1 MNFLINIFFLV
12 FMTSLTGT
20 FLQSVWFLGAK
31 LCGRRNPLIVYAGL
45 RAVCISYLVPVVY
58 LLVWH
63 YFDGSFFYMDEDTNY
78 VRKEL
83 VFSERDIHILEVL
96 GSLWLCLFFAQLAYQ
111 IVKYLRW
118 QWFLRKKYREQAED
132 ILEKLSECQNRL
144 GMKKTPDLYR
154 KAGLTTPL
162 CTGLFCK
169 SIQLPEK
176 QYGSDEMNIIFMHEL
191 THIKKH
197 DLEMKWISVL
207 ITMIHCFNPMVYFL
221 FRQISVWSE
230 ICCDILACEKGRETF
245 SIKKYYSAILGMM
258 TQQEDVGTK
267 GVTMTALVEKDTD
280 ITRRIRFFKNYRK
293 TKMPQRLM
301 AGVFMAAVLF
311 TGFVVSCASG
321 KAALECYDSFSQKK
335 FSMEMEI
342 EEIIPL
348 EETYVKNIDRKW
360 KFSRKNTYK
369 IDNKSSSGK
378 MEDWNIKAGKAYQTE
393 EFYCEQGSELK
404 IYCIQTGNEDIT
416 MMAGMIGEDRSSRIV
431 QDKNG
436 LVHTFFI
443 KEDGNY
449 RIFVSNMNSL
459 DIQVYLYYYK

>member
-20 FLQSVWFLGAK
+20 FMQFVWFLGAK
-31 LCGRRNPLIVYAGL
+31 LCRHRNPLAVYAGL
-45 RAVCISYLVPVVY
+45 QAVCISYLVPVVY
-58 LLVWH
+58 LLVWYH
-63 YFDGSFFYMDEDTNY
+63 FDGSFFCVDGDTNY
-78 VRKEL
+78 TRKEL
-83 VFSERDIHILEVL
+83 MFSERTIHILEFL
-96 GSLWLCLFFAQLAYQ
+96 GSLWLCLFFARLVYQ

-132 ILEKLSECQNRL
+132 ILGTLSECQNRL
-144 GMKKTPDLYR
+144 GMKKTPGLYR

-162 CTGLFCK
+162 CTGFFCK

-176 QYGSDEMNIIFMHEL
+176 QYRSDEMNIIFMHEL

-197 DLEMKWISVL
+197 DLEMKWISVF
-207 ITMIHCFNPMVYFL
+207 ITLIHCFNPMVYFL

-230 ICCDILACEKGRETF
+230 ICCDILACKKGREMF

-258 TQQEDVGTK
+258 TQKEDVGIKDIT
-267 GVTMTALVEKDTD
+267 VTALVETDID

-311 TGFVVSCASG
+311 MASAASYVSE
-321 KAALECYDSFSQKK
+321 KAVLECYDSFSGEK
-335 FSMEMEI
+335 FSMEMEM

-348 EETYVKNIDRKW
+348 KETYVKNIDKRW

-369 IDNKSSSGK
+369 IDDKSSYGK
-378 MEDWNIKAGKAYQTE
+378 IDDWKIKAGKAYQTE

-404 IYCIQTGNEDIT
+404 ICCIQTADEDIT
-416 MMAGMIGEDRSSRIV
+416 VVAGMIGEDRSSRIV
-431 QDKNG
+431 QDKNS
-436 LVHTFFI
+436 LVHTFSI
-443 KEDGNY
+443 KADGNY
-449 RIFVSNMNSL
+449 RIFVSNVNPS
-459 DIQVYLYYYK
+459 DIQAYLYYYR